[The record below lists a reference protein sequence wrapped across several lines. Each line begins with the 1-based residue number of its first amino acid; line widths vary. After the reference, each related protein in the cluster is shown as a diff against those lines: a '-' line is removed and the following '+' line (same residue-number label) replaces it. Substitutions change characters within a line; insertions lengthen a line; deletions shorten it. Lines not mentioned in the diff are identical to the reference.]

1 MMNEPKTMQ
10 EVHEIRIRLH
20 EETKDM
26 PSKEVIAFYS
36 DTVRKVEKE
45 KGIKF
50 RRPEDTRLQRS
61 II

>member
-1 MMNEPKTMQ
+1 MLFRSMQ

-36 DTVRKVEKE
+36 DTVRKVEQE

-50 RRPEDTRLQRS
+50 RRPEDAGLQRS
-61 II
+61 IV